1 MFICDIIKIWRRDH
15 HHKCIHWD
23 SQHRQSQP
31 CTFPHLNQNITILV
45 SRRSWDNVTFHI
57 TSNSIV
63 TDYQLLEGIVFLNEI
78 CEIIRKLDRQC
89 SHPIVNHPTA
99 NLLGVSPDDLS
110 VVTRAGTKPSVY
122 TGYLSFSL
130 SLILLIMS
138 YVKGLMFW
146 LLKCVTSLY
155 HIWTAWLCFSSM
167 IATSSCSVEELM

>member
-1 MFICDIIKIWRRDH
+1 M
-15 HHKCIHWD
+15 
-23 SQHRQSQP
+23 
-31 CTFPHLNQNITILV
+31 
-45 SRRSWDNVTFHI
+45 
-57 TSNSIV
+57 
-63 TDYQLLEGIVFLNEI
+63 FLNEI

-138 YVKGLMFW
+138 YVKGLMF
-146 LLKCVTSLY
+146 
-155 HIWTAWLCFSSM
+155 
-167 IATSSCSVEELM
+167 